1 MLVKKK
7 KFDILDHVLVPK
19 HEKLSQV
26 KTKELLEKYNVTL
39 QQLPR
44 IDINDPALKELDV
57 KPGDVIKISRNSP
70 TTGKSVYY
78 RVVVLE

>member
-7 KFDILDHVLVPK
+7 KFDISDHILVPK

-26 KTKELLEKYNVTL
+26 KTKELLESYGITL
-39 QQLPR
+39 QRLPK
-44 IDINDPALKELDV
+44 INVNDPALKDMDV
-57 KPGDVIKISRNSP
+57 KVGDVIKITRNSP
-70 TTGKSVYY
+70 TTGESVYY